1 MIILGIETSCDE
13 TALSLIEAS
22 GGLSAPRFRLIGS
35 SLFSQAHL
43 HAEFGGVYPNLA
55 RREHQKNLMPLFRKL
70 LSDTRFGK
78 DSSPAPLDEKKLSE
92 TLAREPELLKDFLEF
107 MPKIGK
113 AEIDAIAV
121 TSGPGLEPA
130 LWVGISFAKALG
142 EIWNAPV
149 IATNHME
156 GHIVSPLLS
165 AKSPVE
171 FPALALL
178 VSGGHTELIEIKSWR
193 EFEILG
199 ATRDDAVGEA
209 FDKVARILGL
219 PYPGGPEI
227 SRLAEKCRARGG
239 KTEFKLPRPMIH
251 SQDYEFSFAGL
262 KTAILYAVKALPELS
277 EEQKENLA
285 CEFENAV
292 TEVLVS
298 KTRRA
303 LEERASKTL
312 ILGGGVIANT
322 HIRKS
327 FESLAKEFGD
337 LKLLIPEKDLS
348 TDNAVMI
355 AMAAYFD
362 VETGAARKILK
373 AQGNMKVSKQ

>member
-13 TALSLIEAS
+13 TALSLVEAT

-70 LSDTRFGK
+70 LADTLDGK
-78 DSSPAPLDEKKLSE
+78 EMKAAKTDEKKLSE
-92 TLAREPELLKDFLEF
+92 TLAREPELLKDFLEW
-107 MPKIGK
+107 MPKLGK
-113 AEIDAIAV
+113 PAVDAIAV

-130 LWVGISFAKALG
+130 LWVGISFARALG
-142 EIWNAPV
+142 EIWNVPV
-149 IATNHME
+149 VATNHME

-165 AKSPVE
+165 SEKPVE

-178 VSGGHTELIEIKSWR
+178 ISGGHTELVEMKNWR
-193 EFEILG
+193 EFQILG

-209 FDKVARILGL
+209 FDKVARILDL

-227 SRLAEKCRARGG
+227 SRLAATCRARGG
-239 KTEFKLPRPMIH
+239 QSEFKLPRPMIH
-251 SQDYEFSFAGL
+251 SADFDFSFAGL
-262 KTAILYAVKALPELS
+262 KTSVLYAVKALPPLS
-277 EEQKENLA
+277 QEQKENLA

-292 TEVLVS
+292 AEVLVS

-303 LEERASKTL
+303 LEERCAKTL
-312 ILGGGVIANT
+312 ILGGGVVANT
-322 HIRKS
+322 YIRGS
-327 FESLAKEFGD
+327 FEKLA
-337 LKLLIPEKDLS
+337 
-348 TDNAVMI
+348 
-355 AMAAYFD
+355 
-362 VETGAARKILK
+362 
-373 AQGNMKVSKQ
+373 